1 MLEGMRRS
9 NGPGPDLFEDF
20 AHRVE
25 DEAEETGR
33 MPGAG
38 TIARSAG
45 VTVALMVLTSLGAI
59 GGAWFAAGHTP
70 DVEYTSVLWEGVV
83 VLLWSGLWGLL
94 AGAAALAVGLVV
106 VALPWVRRQ
115 RSGD

>member
-1 MLEGMRRS
+1 MRRS
-9 NGPGPDLFEDF
+9 DGHRPDLFEDF

-25 DEAEETGR
+25 AEDESPGR

-45 VTVALMVLTSLGAI
+45 VTVALMVLASLGAI

-70 DVEYTSVLWEGVV
+70 DVEYTTVIWEGVV

-94 AGAAALAVGLVV
+94 SGAAALAVGLVL